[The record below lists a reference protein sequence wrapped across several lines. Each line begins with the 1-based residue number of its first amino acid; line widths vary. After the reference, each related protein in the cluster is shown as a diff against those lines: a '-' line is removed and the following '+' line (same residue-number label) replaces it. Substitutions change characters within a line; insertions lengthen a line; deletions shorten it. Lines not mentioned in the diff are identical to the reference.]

1 MLRIAVD
8 IGGTFTDVVGFNE
21 GTGELLLGKSMSTP
35 RNLVD
40 GIFAAINESGSS
52 LPQTSLLIHGSTVV
66 INAILERKGARTALI
81 TTKGFR
87 DSYEI
92 GRVNRPDSF
101 NLHFRKHDP
110 LIPAELCFEIEERI
124 DAQGEILIP
133 FNEQEARALARCL
146 AGSEIEAI
154 AILFLHS
161 YRNPAH
167 EQRMAQILSETAPK
181 IYVTPSYEVS
191 REYRLSA
198 VRQLP
203 STRMSGH
210 GSVGIST
217 PSSGAPETRG
227 VAAHS

>member
-1 MLRIAVD
+1 
-8 IGGTFTDVVGFNE
+8 
-21 GTGELLLGKSMSTP
+21 MSTP

-52 LPQTSLLIHGSTVV
+52 LPETSLLIHGSTVV

-167 EQRMAQILSETAPK
+167 EQRMAQIS
-181 IYVTPSYEVS
+181 I
-191 REYRLSA
+191 
-198 VRQLP
+198 
-203 STRMSGH
+203 
-210 GSVGIST
+210 
-217 PSSGAPETRG
+217 
-227 VAAHS
+227 